1 MKVRTLLVG
10 VALIGIVAFGC
21 KKAEEGA
28 QPESGDTAT
37 AATTSEIPGTTSP
50 NDLNPV
56 RAQSYIDDVTIGH
69 EVAADG
75 TIPTGKTGDDFAP
88 GQKVNITMKVNNA
101 PAGTAVKVVFYGPG
115 EKKVGEETKQV
126 ATGATYLAFQQATK
140 GWPKGDYR
148 AEVWTGD
155 EKVNTQEFQ
164 IVDRGKAG
172 K

>member
-1 MKVRTLLVG
+1 MRIRVLMLALAVTAILVY
-10 VALIGIVAFGC
+10 GC
-21 KKAEEGA
+21 KKTEEAMTGSV
-28 QPESGDTAT
+28 ETAT

-56 RAQSYIDDVTIGH
+56 RAQAYIDDVTIGH
-69 EVAADG
+69 EVGADG
-75 TIPTGKTGDDFAP
+75 KIPADKTGVDFAP
-88 GQKVNITMKVNNA
+88 GQTIHIAMQVKDA

-115 EKKVGEETKQV
+115 EKKVGEETKTV
-126 ATGATYLAFQQATK
+126 AGGETFMTFGKDTK

-155 EKVNTQEFQ
+155 EKVNTQQFQ
-164 IVDRGKAG
+164 IVEKSKAG